1 MLDLIENFEHMKE
14 QHVEER
20 VARLET
26 HVSHMQKDLT
36 EIKHDVGDVKKEL
49 TGLRV
54 GMLKGFASLR
64 WSDLMT
70 RIWMLMGL
78 AAVLGVMARGF
89 KWL

>member
-1 MLDLIENFEHMKE
+1 MLDRIDDFEHWEE

-26 HVSHMQKDLT
+26 HVGNIQKDIV
-36 EIKHDVGDVKKEL
+36 EMKHDVKAL
-49 TGLRV
+49 NTGMTDLRIE
-54 GMLKGFASLR
+54 MLKGFARLR
-64 WSDLMT
+64 MSDIMT
-70 RIWMLMGL
+70 RIWMLTGL